1 MKARRLKRKQNVTNT
16 SIDYKKTITGKKEMS
31 KSNTLKYRKKS
42 ILEQLLK
49 KQQDMNNYTMR
60 GNLRDKT
67 E

>member
-1 MKARRLKRKQNVTNT
+1 MKAKRLKRKQNVTNT

-31 KSNTLKYRKKS
+31 ESNTLKYRKKS
-42 ILEQLLK
+42 ILELK

>member
-31 KSNTLKYRKKS
+31 ESNTLKYRKKS